1 MKSGTQSKTGAKVSK
16 KHGKTPKKPREKAGR
31 PPIYETPYQMQKKIK
46 EYFDKGVRKRK
57 LITQSGELIEIP
69 TPTITGLCLYLG
81 FDSRQSFFDYEHKEQ
96 FSYTIK
102 KTRLMIE
109 VEYEEQLRSGSVSG
123 AIFALKNFGWI
134 DKQTVVNENRQPMQ
148 VVITNDKQGEEN
160 KRILENFMKENPDD
174 SN

>member
-1 MKSGTQSKTGAKVSK
+1 MSKSGKTGSKVSK
-16 KHGKTPKKPREKAGR
+16 KAEKRQKKKREKAGR

-57 LITQSGELIEIP
+57 LITQSGELVEIP

-81 FDSRQSFFDYEHKEQ
+81 FDSRQSFFDYEQREQ

-109 VEYEEQLRSGSVSG
+109 VEYEEQLRSGNVSG

-134 DKQTVVNENRQPMQ
+134 DKQTVVNENKEPLKI
-148 VVITNDKQGEEN
+148 VVENEEQAN
-160 KRILENFMKENPDD
+160 KLKNL
-174 SN
+174 